1 MKKMANHTV
10 TKLFKLALVATF
22 TSIINAQAQSSVDFP
37 SSQSK
42 HQPSKPNI
50 IWLITE
56 DNSKHYLKLY
66 EDSGAIMPTVE
77 KLAENGLVFDNAF
90 ANTPVCSTARTTLAT
105 GLYGSNIGTMN
116 HRSYH
121 KVSLP
126 ASVKPFS
133 QLLKKSGYY
142 TTNNVKTDYNFS
154 DIPGI
159 WSESS
164 NKANWKNRKNDQPFF
179 HMQTFAIT
187 HESKLHFKKGAIK
200 NIKTKHDPS
209 KVTIAPIYP
218 DTPTFRYTYA
228 RTLDNH
234 QKADNQMA
242 KLLRQLEA
250 DGELENTFIF
260 YFGDHGGVLPGSKGY
275 LFETGLSVPLVVRV
289 PENFKHL
296 LPKSL
301 QQPNTRVSGLVSF
314 IDFAP
319 TVLALAG
326 VKAPDAYPGQS
337 FLSKDLSLSA
347 LNQRDEVFA
356 QADRFDE
363 KSDLV
368 RSVRKGNFKYI
379 RNYQPFYPDGLEN
392 FYRYKQLAF
401 KEWRQL
407 FKQGKLT
414 PQQAA
419 FFLPKKVEA
428 LYDLAK
434 DPHEMNNLT
443 NDANYQTT
451 LLQLR
456 GLMREHQRKIPDLGF
471 IAESRLVQLS
481 TDESFYDLG
490 YEQHARIQQLIDVAD
505 LQLQPFSQI
514 ETQLL
519 TALNHKD
526 ADVVY
531 RALVTSTSFG
541 EQAASYIPV
550 IKSLLNNSSSIQV
563 KSRALEFLTMVDGF
577 DPTSSF
583 AHLYQGAEHDLEKV
597 ELLNIATLLK
607 EQRGFTFSQPSDATT
622 PISKDKKLAKMV
634 NIWLKNRWTYL
645 SKSTTN

>member
-1 MKKMANHTV
+1 MVKFISETRLKTLLLV
-10 TKLFKLALVATF
+10 TLSLNIISCSNAD
-22 TSIINAQAQSSVDFP
+22 TSSTSTAPKIE
-37 SSQSK
+37 K
-42 HQPSKPNI
+42 KPNI
-50 IWLITE
+50 VWLITE

-66 EDSGAIMPTVE
+66 DDNGAVMPTVE

-116 HRSYH
+116 HRSYR

-126 ASVKPFS
+126 ESVKPFS
-133 QLLKKSGYY
+133 QLLKQAGYY

-154 DIPGI
+154 DLPGI

-179 HMQTFAIT
+179 HMQTFTIT
-187 HESKLHFKKGAIK
+187 HESKLHFKKGAIE
-200 NIKTKHDPS
+200 NVKTKHDPS
-209 KVTIAPIYP
+209 KVEVAPIYP

-228 RTLDNH
+228 TTLDNH

-242 KLLRQLEA
+242 SLVRQLEE

-301 QQPNTRVSGLVSF
+301 QQPSTRVSGLVSF

-319 TVLALAG
+319 TVLELAG
-326 VKAPDAYPGQS
+326 VQAPQAYPGQS
-337 FLSKDLSLSA
+337 FLSKELSLSA
-347 LNQRDEVFA
+347 LNQRDEIFA

-392 FYRYKQLAF
+392 FYRYKQVAF
-401 KEWRQL
+401 QEWRQL
-407 FKQGKLT
+407 FLQGKLT
-414 PQQAA
+414 AQQAS

-428 LYDLAK
+428 LYDLAN
-434 DPHEMNNLT
+434 DPHEMNNLAD
-443 NDANYQTT
+443 NVDYQTK

-456 GLMREHQRKIPDLGF
+456 ELMQAHQRQIPDLGF
-471 IAESRLVQLS
+471 IAESRLVQTA
-481 TDESFYDLG
+481 TDKSFYDLG
-490 YEQHARIQQLIDVAD
+490 YEQHDRIGQMIKVAD

-519 TALNHKD
+519 AALNHKD
-526 ADVVY
+526 DDMVY
-531 RALVTSTSFG
+531 RALVVSTSFDQ
-541 EQAASYIPV
+541 QA
-550 IKSLLNNSSSIQV
+550 IKFAPIVKGLLADSTSIQV
-563 KSRALEFLTMVDGF
+563 RSRALEFLTMVDGF
-577 DPTSSF
+577 DPRKDFTK
-583 AHLYQGAEHDLEKV
+583 LYQSASHDLEKV

-607 EQRGFTFSQPSDATT
+607 EQKGFIFTQPTNATT
-622 PISKDKKLAKMV
+622 PLSTDTQLAKKVKVWLSNRWIYISK
-634 NIWLKNRWTYL
+634 
-645 SKSTTN
+645 

>member
-1 MKKMANHTV
+1 MKIMTNHKL
-10 TKLFKLALVATF
+10 TKLFKLALAVTF
-22 TSIINAQAQSSVDFP
+22 TSFINTQAQSNVDAP
-37 SSQSK
+37 DSQVK

-50 IWLITE
+50 VWLITE

-66 EDSGAIMPTVE
+66 DENGAVMPTIE
-77 KLAENGLVFDNAF
+77 EMAKNGLIFDNAF
-90 ANTPVCSTARTTLAT
+90 SNTPVCSTARTTLAT
-105 GLYGSNIGTMN
+105 GLYGSSIGTMN

-121 KVSLP
+121 KVTLP
-126 ASVKPFS
+126 DSVKPFS
-133 QLLKKSGYY
+133 QLLKQAGYY

-154 DIPGI
+154 ELPGI

-187 HESKLHFKKGAIK
+187 HESKLHFKKGAIE
-200 NIKTKHDPS
+200 NVKTKHDPS
-209 KVTIAPIYP
+209 KVSVAPIYP
-218 DTPTFRYTYA
+218 DMPTFRYTYA
-228 RTLDNH
+228 RTLYNH

-242 KLLRQLEA
+242 SLLRQLEE

-326 VKAPDAYPGQS
+326 VEAPEAYPGQS
-337 FLSKDLSLSA
+337 FLSKELSLSA

-392 FYRYKQLAF
+392 FYRYKQAAF
-401 KEWRQL
+401 QEWRQL
-407 FKQGKLT
+407 FHQGKLT
-414 PQQAA
+414 PQQAS
-419 FFLPKKVEA
+419 FFLPKNVEA
-428 LYDLAK
+428 LYDLAN
-434 DPHEMNNLT
+434 DPHEMNNLANNA
-443 NDANYQTT
+443 NDQTK

-456 GLMREHQRKIPDLGF
+456 ELMQEHQRQIPDLGF
-471 IAESRLVQLS
+471 IAESRLVQIS

-490 YEQHARIQQLIDVAD
+490 YEQHTRIQQLIKVAD

-519 TALNHKD
+519 AALNHKD

-541 EQAASYIPV
+541 EQAKSLTPA

-607 EQRGFTFSQPSDATT
+607 EQRGFIFSQPIDATT
-622 PISKDKKLAKMV
+622 PISKDKNLAEMV
-634 NIWLKNRWTYL
+634 KIWLKNRWSYV
-645 SKSTTN
+645 SKSTKN